1 MNHTTSRSAEELAAI
16 IPPGF
21 VLGTATS
28 AFQIEGAVREGG
40 RGEST
45 WDAFTHQRGR
55 IVDGSTAD
63 IAADHVARLDEDVA
77 LLAELGADAYR
88 FSFSWPRLQ
97 PSGVGKL
104 NQNGVAF
111 YDRLLDGLL
120 AAGISPMATL
130 FHWDTPLDLPG
141 GWLRRDT
148 AMRFGDLAHAL
159 GERFGD
165 RIDRWVTINEPATV
179 VLNGYALGVHA
190 PGHTLLF
197 DALPAAHNLLVGH
210 GTAVQALR
218 AAGVRGDIGIT
229 NVHSPVEP
237 ATAADDDVAFAWLFD
252 AIHNRIF
259 ADPVLLGAYPTAPD
273 HFAPLFAPLV
283 EVDSSDLELIS
294 QPLDFYGLNYY
305 FPTRIAA
312 GAGGTESP
320 DGEAAA
326 LASLPFH
333 LADWPE
339 FPRTGFG
346 WPIAPEYFAVAL
358 TEMAE
363 RYPDVLPPVYI
374 TENGASFPDRVRTD
388 ERTGDVSVPDSAR
401 IGYLESHLEAAL
413 RATAPG
419 GSAAAL
425 DLRGYF
431 VWSLLDNFEWAAGYS
446 QRFGLVH
453 VDFTTGDRTPKDS
466 YSWFRALARG
476 RG

>member
-1 MNHTTSRSAEELAAI
+1 MSHPNYRSAAELAALV
-16 IPPGF
+16 PPGF

-28 AFQIEGAVREGG
+28 AFQIEGATRDGG

-55 IVDGSTAD
+55 ILDGSTAD
-63 IAADHVARLDEDVA
+63 VAADHINRLDEDLA
-77 LLAELGADAYR
+77 LLTELGADAYR

-97 PSGVGKL
+97 ASGTGRL

-111 YDRLLDGLL
+111 YDRLIDGLL
-120 AAGISPMATL
+120 ASGISPMATI
-130 FHWDTPLDLPG
+130 FHWDTPRELTG

-148 AMRFGDLAHAL
+148 ARRFGDFALAL

-165 RIDRWVTINEPATV
+165 RIENWITINEPATV

-210 GTAVQALR
+210 GTAVEALR
-218 AAGVRGDIGIT
+218 AAGVRGGIGIT

-237 ATAADDDVAFAWLFD
+237 ATAGDDDTAFAWLFD

-259 ADPVLLGAYPTAPD
+259 ADPVLLGEYPRAPD
-273 HFAPLFAPLV
+273 HFAELFAPLI
-283 EVDSSDLELIS
+283 EVDSSDLALIS

-312 GAGGTESP
+312 GSGGTDSP

-333 LADWPE
+333 LAPWPE
-339 FPRTGFG
+339 FPTTGFG
-346 WPIAPEYFAVAL
+346 WPIAPEYFGVAL
-358 TEMAE
+358 TEVSE
-363 RYPDVLPPVYI
+363 RYGAALPPIYI

-388 ERTGDVSVPDSAR
+388 DRTGEVSISDSAR
-401 IGYLESHLEAAL
+401 IGYLESHLETAL
-413 RATAPG
+413 RVTAPG
-419 GSAAAL
+419 GPAE
-425 DLRGYF
+425 DVELRGYF
-431 VWSLLDNFEWAAGYS
+431 VWSLLDNFEWAAGYT

-453 VDFTTGDRTPKDS
+453 VDFGTGDRTPKES
-466 YSWFRALARG
+466 YNWYRALARG